1 MNAPRNI
8 FVYGTLRRDTR
19 NEQFRLL
26 ARHAKF
32 VGEATVDGKLFDLGD
47 YPGMQ
52 YPAKGAVHGE
62 VYAVASEHWDT
73 VIKQL
78 DVYEG
83 CTSIDPQPHEYR
95 RELVQARLSN
105 NLTVSAWA
113 YVLNGEPP
121 YRREIR
127 SGDYL
132 LWRAEARA

>member
-1 MNAPRNI
+1 MSASRNL

-19 NEQFRLL
+19 NEQFHLL

-32 VGEATVDGKLFDLGD
+32 IGEATVDGKLYDLGD
-47 YPGMQ
+47 YPGML
-52 YPAKGAVHGE
+52 YPAHGAVHGE
-62 VYAVASEHWDT
+62 VYAVAPEHWDA
-73 VIKQL
+73 VVKQL

-83 CTSIDPQPHEYR
+83 CTSSDPQPHEYR
-95 RELVQARLSN
+95 RELVQATLSN
-105 NLTVSAWA
+105 GSTVSAWA

-132 LWRAEARA
+132 LWRTEARA

>member
-1 MNAPRNI
+1 MNASRNL

-19 NEQFRLL
+19 NEQFHLL
-26 ARHAKF
+26 ARHATF
-32 VGEATVDGKLFDLGD
+32 VDTATVDGKLFDLGN
-47 YPGMQ
+47 YPGML
-52 YPAKGAVHGE
+52 YPAHGAVHGE
-62 VYAVASEHWDT
+62 VYAVAPDDWDS

-83 CTSIDPQPHEYR
+83 CTTLDPEPHEYR
-95 RELVQARLSN
+95 RELVEARLSDGS
-105 NLTVSAWA
+105 TVSAWA